1 MSKEDRIIK
10 KAIHQI
16 AAEHLFFTEL
26 QDYLSLVKKQF
37 EEAKRQT
44 DQKQIKAGRGMVSL
58 TCRVIFSKARLAGIA
73 EKRFNRYE
81 REIENLLEKIDKG
94 TFSAT
99 SDMAKKLRERLHV
112 EAANLLKDASL
123 YEGRIRSLILGIQN
137 YIDSDTAKLEVYL
150 EELRKTVD
158 DAEKWVA
165 AVAVDL
171 NEAESVVKRYED
183 PYWNNLS
190 NYHTIHNIKALME
203 SMGIEHLKISF
214 AYGMI
219 TIEGFFG
226 SRSYKPSSALR
237 LSKVPVPITISQNP
251 DPNENSI
258 IKIRFSKQFRLER
271 PGVEIPLFDQRLY
284 EYDYNL
290 KNSKRSFKKILK
302 AVLQIIDNTIRKNV
316 PPKVPVSRQLNK
328 LF

>member
-99 SDMAKKLRERLHV
+99 SDMA
-112 EAANLLKDASL
+112 
-123 YEGRIRSLILGIQN
+123 
-137 YIDSDTAKLEVYL
+137 
-150 EELRKTVD
+150 
-158 DAEKWVA
+158 
-165 AVAVDL
+165 
-171 NEAESVVKRYED
+171 
-183 PYWNNLS
+183 
-190 NYHTIHNIKALME
+190 
-203 SMGIEHLKISF
+203 
-214 AYGMI
+214 
-219 TIEGFFG
+219 
-226 SRSYKPSSALR
+226 
-237 LSKVPVPITISQNP
+237 
-251 DPNENSI
+251 
-258 IKIRFSKQFRLER
+258 
-271 PGVEIPLFDQRLY
+271 
-284 EYDYNL
+284 
-290 KNSKRSFKKILK
+290 
-302 AVLQIIDNTIRKNV
+302 
-316 PPKVPVSRQLNK
+316 
-328 LF
+328 